1 VIDEHGWGG
10 WYLSWV
16 WSLPLIAVTIALHS
30 AIVVSISHG
39 SRQFWDAPVRKQLV
53 TGRTTTAIGVIVGV
67 ALSLVALHSIE
78 AMLWALAYLQ
88 LGAVG
93 TPAGAVLYSLGSMT
107 TLGGSGFAL
116 EPKWRMMGALE
127 ALNGMMLFGIST
139 AFLFSVMQRLLIP
152 PRGVAQDR
160 T

>member
-1 VIDEHGWGG
+1 MIEHGWGG

-16 WSLPLIAVTIALHS
+16 WSVPLIAITIALH
-30 AIVVSISHG
+30 AACVVFLSHR
-39 SRQFWDAPVRKQLV
+39 SRQFWEAPLRKELL
-53 TGRTTTAIGVIVGV
+53 TGRTATAIGVIVGV
-67 ALSLVALHSIE
+67 ALSLVALHGIE
-78 AMLWALAYLQ
+78 AVLWALAYLQ

-116 EPKWRMMGALE
+116 ESKWRMMGALE
-127 ALNGMMLFGIST
+127 ALNGTMLFGIST
-139 AFLFSVMQRLLIP
+139 AFLFSVIQRLLIP
-152 PRGVAQDR
+152 PRTVTPDR